1 MKKKLSLEQKSTL
14 VFIFIS
20 LGYLY
25 DGKNLKFGDLVFIGP
40 GFLATLLALSII
52 VLSIILFFRKK

>member
-1 MKKKLSLEQKSTL
+1 MKKKLSLEQKSAL

-25 DGKNLKFGDLVFIGP
+25 DGKNLKFGTLVFIGP

-52 VLSIILFFRKK
+52 ILSIILFFRKK